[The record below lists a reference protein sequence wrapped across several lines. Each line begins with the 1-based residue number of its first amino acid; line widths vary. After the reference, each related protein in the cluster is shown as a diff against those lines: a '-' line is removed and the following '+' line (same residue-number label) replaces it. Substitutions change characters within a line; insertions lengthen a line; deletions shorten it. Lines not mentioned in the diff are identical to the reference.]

1 MASPCFRI
9 TVRVVSLYKPGG
21 FELNRFYRLVP
32 ALILVIIVSSAFW
45 AGCSKK
51 GDIIVPP
58 PPAVLDLTA
67 IICNPLAPAPG
78 DTTQL
83 TAQVKGT
90 GDNPTYEWQT
100 QAGTLIKNGS
110 ISVQWLAP
118 ADPGIY
124 RIFVRA
130 AVGTKVDT
138 MSKYIMVRNVNVV
151 NNGLRYAFY
160 PHIVD
165 GELYYAGS
173 NQSLSAVD
181 FFGFHA
187 YHLELPP
194 APIDFMAMPAPEIS
208 GGYEFQFFPDG
219 IVTSS
224 ITGGADYIRQQP
236 MNVFFFPYLVGPKK
250 AISNNEEAGTVFRK
264 NENHYVSP
272 SSDLGMYVWQY
283 NKVGPVDDGSQDLL
297 NVRFRA
303 GAGALSTLTVSK
315 DSIFQFGA
323 WSYKFYR
330 NIKPLFTPD
339 NGTIIYFVDSTE
351 TFEPC
356 VIPMDGTQ
364 PVIENRRAIREGQRH
379 GIFFNA
385 GIKVSERTV
394 FQWNPAIAT
403 QLGFI
408 DDARNFCLFDYSDS
422 SAQIVSN
429 VGKVS
434 EFAWDPNGRIT
445 AVNDA
450 GVIVATPGGVPD
462 TVFVKER
469 PSDDVVGVNWSPG
482 TSGQKVG
489 FRLARKGSS
498 TVESFSALV
507 IYSVDNHRW
516 YYATPQIKPAMTTEP
531 TVDYRWW
538 RAIFDSEGGM
548 YAPVPISTRGGSVVL
563 YYTI

>member
-1 MASPCFRI
+1 M
-9 TVRVVSLYKPGG
+9 
-21 FELNRFYRLVP
+21 NRFYRLVP
-32 ALILVIIVSSAFW
+32 ASVLVMIVSSAFW

-51 GDIIVPP
+51 GDIVIPP

-83 TAQVKGT
+83 TAQVRGT
-90 GDNPTYEWQT
+90 GDNPTYEWQA
-100 QAGTLIKNGS
+100 QAGTLIENGS
-110 ISVQWLAP
+110 ISIKWLAP

-124 RIFVRA
+124 RVFVRA
-130 AVGTKVDT
+130 AVGSDIDT

-160 PHIVD
+160 PTIVE
-165 GELYYAGS
+165 GELYYTGTTK
-173 NQSLSAVD
+173 SLSD
-181 FFGFHA
+181 NTFYGFHA

-194 APIDFMAMPAPEIS
+194 APIDVMAAPEIS
-208 GGYEFQFFPDG
+208 GGSEFQFFPDG

-224 ITGGADYIRQQP
+224 ITEAADYIRQQP
-236 MNVFFFPYLVGPKK
+236 MNVYFFPYLVGPKK
-250 AISNNEEAGTVFRK
+250 AISNNEVEGTLFRR
-264 NENHYVSP
+264 NQNHYASP

-283 NKVGPVDDGSQDLL
+283 NKVGPADDGSQDLL

-303 GAGALSTLTVSK
+303 GAGPLRTLTVAK

-339 NGTIIYFVDSTE
+339 NGTIIYFADSTE
-351 TFEPC
+351 TYEPC
-356 VIPMDGTQ
+356 LIPLDGTE
-364 PVIENRRAIREGQRH
+364 PVIAQRRAIHAGQRH
-379 GIFFNA
+379 GIFFYA
-385 GIKVSERTV
+385 GIKVSEKTV

-408 DDARNFCLFDYSDS
+408 DDARNFCLFDYADS
-422 SAQIVSN
+422 TAKIVSN
-429 VGKVS
+429 VGKIS
-434 EFAWDPNGRIT
+434 EFVWDPSGKIT
-445 AVNDA
+445 AVNEA

-469 PSDDVVGVNWSPG
+469 SSDDVVGVNWSPG
-482 TSGQKVG
+482 TSDQKVG
-489 FRLARKGSS
+489 FRLVRKGASP
-498 TVESFSALV
+498 VESFSALV

-516 YYATPQIKPAMTTEP
+516 YYATPQIRPAMSTEP

-548 YAPVPISTRGGSVVL
+548 YAPVPISTGGGSVVL

>member
-1 MASPCFRI
+1 MAWPCFRI

-32 ALILVIIVSSAFW
+32 ALVLVIVVSSAFW

-51 GDIIVPP
+51 DNTVVPP
-58 PPAVLDLTA
+58 PPAGLDLTA

-83 TAQVKGT
+83 TAQVSGT
-90 GDNPTYEWQT
+90 GDNPTYQWQA

-124 RIFVRA
+124 RVFVRA
-130 AVGTKVDT
+130 AVGSDVDT
-138 MSKYIMVRNVNVV
+138 MSKYIMVRNVSVV

-160 PHIVD
+160 PQIVD
-165 GELYYAGS
+165 GELYSVGT
-173 NQSLSAVD
+173 NQSLSDVD

-194 APIDFMAMPAPEIS
+194 VPIDVYGGVDVS

-224 ITGGADYIRQQP
+224 ITEGAEYIRQQAV
-236 MNVFFFPYLVGPKK
+236 NVFFFPYLVGPKK
-250 AISNNEEAGTVFRK
+250 AVSNNEAAGTLFRK
-264 NENHYVSP
+264 NENHHASP

-283 NKVGPVDDGSQDLL
+283 NRVGPIDDGSQDLL

-303 GAGALSTLTVSK
+303 GSGASSILTVSK

-330 NIKPLFTPD
+330 NIRPIFTPD
-339 NGTIIYFVDSTE
+339 DGTIIYFVDSTE

-356 VIPMDGTQ
+356 VIPMNGTQ
-364 PVIENRRAIREGQRH
+364 PVIESRRAIHEGQRH
-379 GIFFNA
+379 GIFFDA
-385 GIKVSERTV
+385 GIKVSEKTV
-394 FQWNPAIAT
+394 YQWNPVIPT

-408 DDARNFCLFDYSDS
+408 DDARNFCLFNYSDS

-429 VGKVS
+429 LGKLS
-434 EFAWDPNGRIT
+434 EFAWDPSGKIT
-445 AVNDA
+445 AVNEA
-450 GVIVATPGGVPD
+450 GVIIATPGGVPD

-469 PSDDVVGVNWSPG
+469 SSDDVVGVNWSPG
-482 TSGQKVG
+482 TSAQKVG
-489 FRLARKGSS
+489 FRLVRKGSS

-531 TVDYRWW
+531 SVDYRWW
-538 RAIFDSEGGM
+538 RVIFDSEGGM
-548 YAPVPISTRGGSVVL
+548 YAPVPLSTGGGSVAL
-563 YYTI
+563 YHTV